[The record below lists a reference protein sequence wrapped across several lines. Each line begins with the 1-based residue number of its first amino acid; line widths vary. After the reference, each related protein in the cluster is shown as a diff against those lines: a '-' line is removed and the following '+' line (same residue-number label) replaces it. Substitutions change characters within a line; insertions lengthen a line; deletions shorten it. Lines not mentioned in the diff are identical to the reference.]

1 MPVLPCRT
9 EKALSFSLWFFPQW
23 LLTIFDQIDV
33 SSFARIF
40 TFVLQFKTLK
50 TPLAC
55 TLLIHPTVSLPDYFP
70 TQLWTS
76 RMLFGR
82 GGRDRAKQFLLP
94 RSILTGKLF
103 HSSDVRRHFNLWL
116 RWLLSPI
123 NVGIKHQTNTQRPLP
138 VVCSNPKMLL
148 QVFINVTQTIPATS
162 WLSLSKCP
170 SWGCTLSRGAL

>member
-103 HSSDVRRHFNLWL
+103 HSSDVRRHFNHRSSDPDASSGNSAQFLL
-116 RWLLSPI
+116 REAHKAAI
-123 NVGIKHQTNTQRPLP
+123 VTNSA
-138 VVCSNPKMLL
+138 SN
-148 QVFINVTQTIPATS
+148 
-162 WLSLSKCP
+162 
-170 SWGCTLSRGAL
+170 G